1 MDNNLIWLF
10 IGLVV
15 VVVVGL
21 IVFMSR
27 KDKALGFNAIR
38 QDSLTMKEVVE
49 FFQNSEVMNELESN
63 PDLLA
68 VAMRNKMNDGNI
80 RVILT
85 LFNSKE
91 KKIIT
96 TPNTKAYIVKTLDSD
111 LEQSFGDKE
120 MLVLE

>member
-1 MDNNLIWLF
+1 MLQFHSIYKVNFTFLNTNINNA
-10 IGLVV
+10 V
-15 VVVVGL
+15 
-21 IVFMSR
+21 
-27 KDKALGFNAIR
+27 
-38 QDSLTMKEVVE
+38 
-49 FFQNSEVMNELESN
+49 
-63 PDLLA
+63 LLA
-68 VAMRNKMNDGNI
+68 IAMRNKMNDGNI

>member
-1 MDNNLIWLF
+1 
-10 IGLVV
+10 
-15 VVVVGL
+15 
-21 IVFMSR
+21 
-27 KDKALGFNAIR
+27 
-38 QDSLTMKEVVE
+38 
-49 FFQNSEVMNELESN
+49 
-63 PDLLA
+63 
-68 VAMRNKMNDGNI
+68 MRNKMNDGNI

-111 LEQSFGDKE
+111 LEQNFGDKE

>member
-49 FFQNSEVMNELESN
+49 FFQNSEAMNELKSN

-68 VAMRNKMNDGNI
+68 VVVRNKMNDGNI

-91 KKIIT
+91 KTIIT